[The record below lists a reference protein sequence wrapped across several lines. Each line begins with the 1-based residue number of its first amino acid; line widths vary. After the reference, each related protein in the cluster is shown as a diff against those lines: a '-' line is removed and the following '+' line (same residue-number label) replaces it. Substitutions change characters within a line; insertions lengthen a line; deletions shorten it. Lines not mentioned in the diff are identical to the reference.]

1 MSIACFQVDCKDVEM
16 LRRMLLL
23 PMLIALLELAAISC
37 ADDFP
42 TPYNSEKAAGAPMQ
56 PAEVVRSAKLPPG
69 FKLSVFAAEPDVQN
83 PIAITTDERGRV
95 WVLENYTWAGANL
108 GLWDTSL
115 KDRIVILEDTD
126 ADGKHDKRTVFWDR
140 GRKATSIEVGFGGLW
155 VLNLPQLIFIPD
167 KNRDDIPDGPPQ
179 VVLDGIDEN
188 SVGHT
193 PANGLKWGPDGWL
206 HARHGIQG
214 TSMIGKPQASDS
226 QRVRINTGIWRYHP
240 VHGTVQAIMHGMT
253 NSWGLDFD
261 EHGEMFAI
269 NTVIGHLWH
278 VVPGAHVQ
286 RMYGTDINPHSYGLI
301 EQTADHVHWDTGE
314 DWNDVRK
321 GVTDKTSA
329 AGGGHAH
336 IGMLI
341 YHGDNWPADYLG
353 KLFTLNMHGQRINCD
368 NLERAGAGYTATH
381 GPDMCFMADPWF
393 RGMELLTLP
402 DGGVIISD
410 WSDTG
415 ECHDHDGVHRGSGR
429 IYKLS
434 YGNPRRVQSFDLA
447 RYNDQELVELQ
458 GSKNDWWARQAR
470 RIIQERSAAVEQEP
484 NVASKA
490 SRALRDLIAWAL
502 NKERDP
508 VQRLRLLWCANAVES
523 PRHDKLEEDFA
534 AIANEHERVWRLRL
548 AVDRFVLEGQSVPAS
563 FCESLAKLGRSE
575 QSGLVQL
582 YMASVLQQ
590 LPIEQRWPLAS
601 ALCSHAEFASDRM
614 LPLMVWY
621 GIEPAVPGDPARALT
636 LIAETQIPLLRQY
649 ASRRLTE
656 EIEREP
662 DTVNKLVLLAYR
674 SEPAHAQQIL
684 TGMAEALRGWSKAP
698 QPAAWAKL
706 TKKFESPGSAEL
718 KNIVQELS
726 VVFGDGRATDDLRAI
741 IVDGDAEAAARQQ
754 ALRTILRGK
763 PADLIVVLHQ
773 LVGDRAVALEAIRG
787 LALYDHPDTPARILR
802 FWHQFG
808 PNERA
813 AAIDTLSSRPDY
825 AQKLMDMLRE
835 GTIRKSELSAS
846 HARQIRSFDESHLN
860 AQLAELW
867 GEVRTSTA
875 EKRSLIEQLKSKIT
889 PDALAEARPGLGRA
903 LFQKHCANCHVLYG
917 AGRKVGPDLTG
928 SNRKNLDYLLENIVD
943 PSASVGA
950 DFRALLVVLQDGRVL
965 NGVITDQNEHTVT
978 LQTAQ
983 DPVTL
988 ERKSIDETQPT
999 ANSLMPDGLLQNLSD
1014 GEVRD
1019 LMAYLMSTEQVALPE

>member
-1 MSIACFQVDCKDVEM
+1 M
-16 LRRMLLL
+16 LRRTLLL
-23 PMLIALLELAAISC
+23 PILFALLGLGAISC

-42 TPYNSEKAAGAPMQ
+42 TPYNSEKAAGEPMQ
-56 PAEVVRSAKLPPG
+56 PAEVVASAKLPPG
-69 FKLSVFAAEPDVQN
+69 FKMSVFAAEPDVQN

-115 KDRIVILEDTD
+115 RDRIVILEDTD
-126 ADGKHDKRTVFWDR
+126 GDGKHDKRTVFWDQ
-140 GRKATSIEVGFGGLW
+140 GRKATSIEVGFGGVW
-155 VLNLPQLIFIPD
+155 VLNLPQLLFIPD
-167 KNRDDIPDGPPQ
+167 KNRDDVPDGPPQ
-179 VVLDGIDEN
+179 VVLDGIDEV

-206 HARHGIQG
+206 YARHGIQG
-214 TSMIGKPQASDS
+214 TSLIGRPQASDS
-226 QRVRINTGIWRYHP
+226 QRVKINTGIWRYHP

-253 NSWGLDFD
+253 NSWGFDFD

-278 VVPGAHVQ
+278 VVPGAHVR

-314 DWNDVRK
+314 KWGDVRK

-341 YHGDNWPADYLG
+341 YQGDNWPEDYRG
-353 KLFTLNMHGQRINCD
+353 KLFALNMHGQRVNCD
-368 NLERAGAGYTATH
+368 TLKRVGAGYTATH
-381 GPDMCFMADPWF
+381 GSDMCFMADPWF

-429 IYKLS
+429 IYKLT
-434 YGNPRRVQSFDLA
+434 YGDPRRVKSFDLA
-447 RYNDQELVELQ
+447 RYKDEELVKLQ
-458 GSKNDWWARQAR
+458 ASRSDWWARQAR
-470 RIIQERSAAVEQEP
+470 RIMQERCAAGEHAVTA
-484 NVASKA
+484 ASKPTHE
-490 SRALRDLIAWAL
+490 LRDLITSAL
-502 NKERDP
+502 KNERDP
-508 VQRLRLLWCANAVES
+508 VRRLRLLWCASAAGAPPDENL
-523 PRHDKLEEDFA
+523 DQDFS
-534 AIANEHERVWRLRL
+534 AIHNEHERVWRLRL
-548 AVDRFVLEGQSVPAS
+548 AVDRFVLEGETVPAT
-563 FCESLAKLGRSE
+563 FCESLARLARAE
-575 QSGLVQL
+575 PSGLVQL
-582 YMASVLQQ
+582 YLASALQQ
-590 LPIEQRWPLAS
+590 LPIEQHWPLAS

-621 GIEPAVPGDPARALT
+621 GIEPAVPRDPARALT
-636 LIAETQIPLLRQY
+636 LITDTKIPLLRQY

-656 EIEREP
+656 EIERDP
-662 DTVNKLVLLAYR
+662 DSVNNLVLLADR
-674 SEPAHAQQIL
+674 SEPGHAEQIL

-698 QPAAWAKL
+698 QPAAWTKLAK
-706 TKKFESPGSAEL
+706 KVESPGSAEL
-718 KNIVQELS
+718 KKLVQELG
-726 VVFGDGRATDDLRAI
+726 VVFGDGRAADDLRAI
-741 IVDGDAEAAARQQ
+741 IVDNDAEAAARQQ

-763 PADLIVVLHQ
+763 PADLILVLHN
-773 LVGDRAVALEAIRG
+773 LVGDRATALEAIRG
-787 LALYDHPDTPARILR
+787 LALYDHSDTPARILQS
-802 FWHQFG
+802 WHQFG

-813 AAIDTLSSRPDY
+813 AAIDTLCSRPAY
-825 AQKLMDMLRE
+825 AQKLMGMLRD

-875 EKRSLIEQLKSKIT
+875 EKRSVIEQLKSKLT
-889 PDALAEARPGLGRA
+889 PDVLAEAHPSQGRA

-917 AGRKVGPDLTG
+917 AGHKVGPDLTG

-943 PSASVGA
+943 PSASLAA
-950 DFRALLVVLQDGRVL
+950 DFRALAVVLEDGRVL
-965 NGVITDQNEHTVT
+965 NGVITDQNERTLT
-978 LQTAQ
+978 LQTAEE
-983 DPVTL
+983 PVTL
-988 ERKSIDETQPT
+988 DRKTIEETRPT
-999 ANSLMPDGLLQNLSD
+999 ANSLMPDGLLQNLSN
-1014 GEVRD
+1014 GEVCD
-1019 LMAYLMSTEQVALPE
+1019 LVSYLISVEQVALPE